1 MAMTVTQVGRRTVFG
16 DRRVGFFD
24 LVFSGNYAT
33 AGEAVTAG
41 AFGLSDIDFIQA
53 QVAPATPTNTT
64 AVLVSYFA
72 TNSSSGFI
80 QSWESGAANAPL
92 AEKNNAEAYI
102 TGQTARVMVVG
113 H

>member
-1 MAMTVTQVGRRTVFG
+1 MAITVTQVGRRTVFG

-24 LVFSGNYAT
+24 VAFSGNYAT
-33 AGEAVTAG
+33 GGEAVTASS
-41 AFGLSDIDFIQA
+41 FGLADIDFIDA
-53 QVAPATPTNTT
+53 SAGVASPTNTT
-64 AVLVSYFA
+64 AVLVSYFP
-72 TNSSSGFI
+72 TNSNSGFL

-102 TGQTARVMVVG
+102 TGQTARMMVVG